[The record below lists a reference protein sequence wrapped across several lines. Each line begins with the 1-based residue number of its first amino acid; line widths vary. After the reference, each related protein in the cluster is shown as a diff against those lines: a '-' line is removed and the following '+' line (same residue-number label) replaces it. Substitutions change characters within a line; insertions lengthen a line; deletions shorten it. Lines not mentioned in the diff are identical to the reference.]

1 MFLSIWRCI
10 TLMFAALSL
19 TMTSAHVLE
28 LPQKMQY
35 DAHIYAAVNTTLYRY
50 FAIVG
55 GFYTVTSIL
64 ATATLAFLVRKRGST
79 FRWTLAGAICLM
91 LAFGTWLMLVAPV
104 NSKIAQA
111 IGSAPESIPALM
123 DAIARPMGVWTR
135 GRFRSDTHRFRLSR
149 NLPTG

>member
-10 TLMFAALSL
+10 TLMFSAQSL

-35 DAHIYAAVNTTLYRY
+35 DAHMYAAVNTTLYRY

-64 ATATLAFLVRKRGST
+64 LRL
-79 FRWTLAGAICLM
+79 RWR
-91 LAFGTWLMLVAPV
+91 FWFV
-104 NSKIAQA
+104 
-111 IGSAPESIPALM
+111 SADQPS
-123 DAIARPMGVWTR
+123 D
-135 GRFRSDTHRFRLSR
+135 GR
-149 NLPTG
+149 LPGPSA